1 MKLGISNFEF
11 YQVGQIVKVSNI
23 KGLHYQVAKKYE
35 FEFVAKL
42 KSFEVLLLY
51 SSLYN
56 IFIVKIFGKTK

>member
-23 KGLHYQVAKKYE
+23 KGLHYQFAKIYE

-42 KSFEVLLLY
+42 NSFEVLLH
-51 SSLYN
+51 
-56 IFIVKIFGKTK
+56 V